1 MAKSDVTQEQAR
13 AVIDRVAQELG
24 LLVADTS
31 GFIKVQGP
39 SNKHRIY
46 VQKSRTLNR
55 IDTTLVLPTDDPAY
69 KALSAPNGSISSHVT
84 PDLEQ
89 LERVL
94 RMLGDSSLTTQVAN
108 KPRPFAATKAPAAR
122 KPKPTDEPV
131 SEVKLEPVPEGGSL
145 KDRLEAIRD
154 GARQARIRRYM
165 ENHDLSQDEAELVA
179 DKKATLDEVLEQR
192 SAVDRAEAVA
202 VAAEAGIDAIF
213 EARIPE
219 LCDQS
224 RMN

>member
-13 AVIDRVAQELG
+13 AVIDRVSQELG
-24 LLVADTS
+24 LLVADTT

-39 SNKHRIY
+39 TNKHRIY

-55 IDTTLVLPTDDPAY
+55 IDTTVVLPTDDPAY
-69 KALSAPNGSISSHVT
+69 RALQAPNGSIISHVT

-94 RMLGDSSLTTQVAN
+94 RMLGDASLGTQTPN

-122 KPKPTDEPV
+122 KPKPTVEPV

-145 KDRLEAIRD
+145 KDRLAAIRES
-154 GARQARIRRYM
+154 ARNARVRRYM
-165 ENHDLSQDEAELVA
+165 ENNDLSQDEAEQVA
-179 DKKATLDEVLEQR
+179 DKKASLDEVLAQR
-192 SAVDRAEAVA
+192 SAESQVELHELVAET
-202 VAAEAGIDAIF
+202 GIQL
-213 EARIPE
+213 E
-219 LCDQS
+219 
-224 RMN
+224 MN